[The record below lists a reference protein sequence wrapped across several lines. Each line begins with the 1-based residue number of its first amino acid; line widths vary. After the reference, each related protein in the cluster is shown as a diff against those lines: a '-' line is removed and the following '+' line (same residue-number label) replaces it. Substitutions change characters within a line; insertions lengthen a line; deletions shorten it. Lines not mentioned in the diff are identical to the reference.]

1 MNLIRIVQIT
11 QVVLAV
17 LLMASILLQSRG
29 AGLSG
34 IFGGANSIYRTKRGI
49 EKTLFYSTIVLAALF
64 FGTALATL
72 FLKK

>member
-1 MNLIRIVQIT
+1 MNLIRLIQIVQI
-11 QVVLAV
+11 VLAV
-17 LLMASILLQSRG
+17 LLMTAILLQSRG

-49 EKTLFYSTIVLAALF
+49 EKTLFYSTIVLAVLF